1 MSISPIVL
9 VTGCTQGGIGFALCE
24 EFAFKGCKVYATARR
39 LESMEGFKYEGI
51 ERLALDVND
60 EDNMR
65 QVVKTII
72 DAHGRI
78 DIVVNNAGQICPG
91 PIIDVPLTQV
101 RKAFETN
108 TFSAICMAQ
117 LVVPHMA
124 ERGKGVIINIGSVV
138 GDTATPWNGI
148 YSGTKAAL
156 HLINDALAYECRS
169 LSDGIKV
176 MLVAPGAVKSNIS
189 ANAVVP
195 FPENSLYK
203 SFREIILKRVNA
215 SQGPSSYPAEDFAR
229 DVVAKALLPN
239 PPLYLSVGGNS
250 WFFALTRWLPKTW
263 LHWYMFR
270 TWGGR

>member
-1 MSISPIVL
+1 MK
-9 VTGCTQGGIGFALCE
+9 GFE
-24 EFAFKGCKVYATARR
+24 D
-39 LESMEGFKYEGI
+39 EGI

-60 EDNMR
+60 EESMR
-65 QVVKTII
+65 HVVKTII
-72 DAHGRI
+72 DTHGRI

-91 PIIDVPLTQV
+91 PVIDVPMDTI
-101 RKAFETN
+101 RRAFETN
-108 TFSAICMAQ
+108 TFSAIRMAQ

-124 ERGKGVIINIGSVV
+124 ERGKGLIINVGSVV

-156 HLINDALAYECRS
+156 HLINDSLAYECRS
-169 LSDGIKV
+169 LSEGIKV

-203 SFREIILKRVNA
+203 SFREIILKRVNS
-215 SQGPSSYPAEDFAR
+215 SQGANSYPSEDFAR
-229 DVVAKALLPN
+229 DVVAKALLPS

-250 WFFALTRWLPKTW
+250 WFFFPDEIAPQNLASLV
-263 LHWYMFR
+263 HV
-270 TWGGR
+270 